1 MERYLLIE
9 RDGGITVRTDE
20 GITSPE
26 RLLVLPFVQEAFLA
40 LEQKDVKTIILSD
53 QSAIVP
59 SQIDAPVLDAIHEKM
74 IAIIE
79 EAGGKV
85 ADILVNPNRDMAPEL
100 CAFPQPGLLH
110 LARDRYGLHLPET
123 PFIVSSYEG
132 FLAGCAAKCRTV
144 FVKTGKPYKAM
155 QAFRTSTELPE
166 FIVPD
171 LLSAVV
177 KLFP

>member
-1 MERYLLIE
+1 
-9 RDGGITVRTDE
+9 
-20 GITSPE
+20 
-26 RLLVLPFVQEAFLA
+26 
-40 LEQKDVKTIILSD
+40 
-53 QSAIVP
+53 
-59 SQIDAPVLDAIHEKM
+59 
-74 IAIIE
+74 
-79 EAGGKV
+79 
-85 ADILVNPNRDMAPEL
+85 
-100 CAFPQPGLLH
+100 LLH
-110 LARDRYGLHLPET
+110 LARDRYGLHLRKRRLS
-123 PFIVSSYEG
+123 FSLYEG

>member
-1 MERYLLIE
+1 MDRYLLIE
-9 RDGGITVRTDE
+9 RDGAITVQTDE
-20 GITSPE
+20 GITSPD
-26 RLLVLPFVQEAFLA
+26 RILVLPFVQEALFA
-40 LEQKDVKTIILSD
+40 LEQAGVKTIVLSD

-59 SQIDAPVLDAIHEKM
+59 SKIDVSVMDAIHEKM
-74 IAIIE
+74 MASIE
-79 EAGGKV
+79 ETGGKV
-85 ADILVNPNRDMAPEL
+85 ADILVNPNREMAPEL

-123 PFIVSSYEG
+123 PLIVSSYEG
-132 FLAGCAAKCRTV
+132 FLAGCAAKCKTV